1 MVRSL
6 SFATPATTTN
16 SLSSLSHSTK
26 TSTKMSGGK
35 RDCDDRSSIVNASEK
50 RTKTNPN
57 EGTKDKE
64 DDLQDADKDH
74 DYVPV
79 TDQAISN
86 VMEDTQKA
94 TYLRDPTLLKKHR
107 DAFMAR
113 AFPPPDPHFLG
124 NKPQSKSASIQQC
137 RPQEEVDYIKY
148 VVSNWHKG
156 TEIRNM
162 EDCDLRDE
170 ILQFRRKHKNG
181 NKYIHQYSVEEVW
194 APGDFAPRQ
203 VLRRFEATK
212 DQPKVLQLGRIVI
225 SREELFDAINE
236 WHHQHGHLGQERT
249 WNFCKAKY
257 WNVTQEHV
265 KHYCNTCFSCL
276 KKNPVTRKLKG
287 AIKPIFSKNFRDRF
301 QVDLIDMR
309 KLRKRDP
316 FGVLMRW
323 IMTLKDHATGLT
335 YICALPRKHAHL
347 VAYKLQEIFGVIG
360 YPKIFHTD
368 NGKEFT
374 AKCVLEFLRNLNPN
388 ILAVTGR
395 PRRPRD
401 QGSVENVNKLV
412 KRVLQTVLSERRL
425 EGQNP
430 NWTEV
435 MGSVASIINSQC
447 GRGKND
453 VSAFESVYGQLLDH
467 PLPCSK
473 AEARRCWTIQDR
485 MMVTNEPEFDNYC
498 KDTYVIDD
506 DAGISEVADEGYFS
520 EDDLPVDEMD
530 EVPDE
535 WFHSHL
541 MDDTATVSPT
551 ITPTSKYMVDDP

>member
-1 MVRSL
+1 MVSPNTKARAQRPRTHPTRTSPRLRNNTPKIDTPSGKAIPITSWGSTAKAKGGGAHQDGGRGTVVRSL

-35 RDCDDRSSIVNASEK
+35 RDSDDRSSIVNASEK

-113 AFPPPDPHFLG
+113 AFPPPDPHLLG

-181 NKYIHQYSVEEVW
+181 NKYIHQYSVEEIW

-265 KHYCNTCFSCL
+265 KHYCNTCFACL

-287 AIKPIFSKNFRDRF
+287 AIKPIFSKNF
-301 QVDLIDMR
+301 
-309 KLRKRDP
+309 
-316 FGVLMRW
+316 
-323 IMTLKDHATGLT
+323 
-335 YICALPRKHAHL
+335 
-347 VAYKLQEIFGVIG
+347 
-360 YPKIFHTD
+360 
-368 NGKEFT
+368 
-374 AKCVLEFLRNLNPN
+374 
-388 ILAVTGR
+388 
-395 PRRPRD
+395 
-401 QGSVENVNKLV
+401 
-412 KRVLQTVLSERRL
+412 
-425 EGQNP
+425 
-430 NWTEV
+430 
-435 MGSVASIINSQC
+435 
-447 GRGKND
+447 
-453 VSAFESVYGQLLDH
+453 
-467 PLPCSK
+467 
-473 AEARRCWTIQDR
+473 
-485 MMVTNEPEFDNYC
+485 
-498 KDTYVIDD
+498 
-506 DAGISEVADEGYFS
+506 
-520 EDDLPVDEMD
+520 
-530 EVPDE
+530 
-535 WFHSHL
+535 
-541 MDDTATVSPT
+541 
-551 ITPTSKYMVDDP
+551 